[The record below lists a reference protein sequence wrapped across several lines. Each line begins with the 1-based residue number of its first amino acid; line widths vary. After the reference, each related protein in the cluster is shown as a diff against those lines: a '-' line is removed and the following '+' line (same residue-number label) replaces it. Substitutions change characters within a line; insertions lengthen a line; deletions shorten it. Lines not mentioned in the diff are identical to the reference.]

1 MSEFEKL
8 LGLDVEAL
16 KRSSAL
22 LRKQSGFGCDECDYK
37 GYYTKHNG
45 LTYMCSCVK
54 ENFLKELFVKASVPK
69 KYLGKQISD
78 WNTRTDDN
86 GNDLGILQSISENVY
101 RLMQSY
107 EKHLA
112 NICYGSPPK
121 ILHSINVRTNLHSI
135 CFYGASGSGKT
146 FIASVLVQSAIRK
159 SLTAKYYDW
168 TDIVQLLTDFDK
180 KKEIDEL
187 VEELKNIDFACI
199 DGIENFN
206 ISNPY
211 LTLQLDRISKAR
223 LNSGK
228 PYMLFGNGEIE
239 RISNGSGWQ
248 SLISNCLSIR
258 LPHAIKKS

>member
-8 LGLDVEAL
+8 LGLDL
-16 KRSSAL
+16 KDLKNRATQA
-22 LRKQSGFGCDECDYK
+22 RKESGFGCDQCNYK
-37 GYYTKHNG
+37 GYYTNYTG
-45 LTYMCSCVK
+45 LTYMCACVK
-54 ENFLKELFVKASVPK
+54 ESFLKDLFIKASVPR
-69 KYLGKQISD
+69 KYLGKQITD
-78 WNTRTDDN
+78 WNTRTDNN

-112 NICYGSPPK
+112 NICNGNSPR
-121 ILHSINVRTNLHSI
+121 IVHSINIRTNLHSI
-135 CFYGASGSGKT
+135 CFLGASGSGKT

-159 SLTAKYYDW
+159 SLTSKYYDW

-180 KKEIDEL
+180 KKDLDEL
-187 VEELKNIDFACI
+187 VEELKNLDFICI

-206 ISNPY
+206 ITNPY

-228 PYMLFGNGEIE
+228 PYMLFGNGDIE
-239 RISNGSGWQ
+239 KISNSSGWQ

>member
-1 MSEFEKL
+1 MRAAQRGGVEVVGNGQRLQHGQIVFGPHAGEL
-8 LGLDVEAL
+8 RVGLAAVCEHQPH
-16 KRSSAL
+16 R
-22 LRKQSGFGCDECDYK
+22 LR
-37 GYYTKHNG
+37 
-45 LTYMCSCVK
+45 V
-54 ENFLKELFVKASVPK
+54 
-69 KYLGKQISD
+69 
-78 WNTRTDDN
+78 
-86 GNDLGILQSISENVY
+86 
-101 RLMQSY
+101 
-107 EKHLA
+107 
-112 NICYGSPPK
+112 
-121 ILHSINVRTNLHSI
+121 LHHVQVGQHRTNLHSI

-159 SLTAKYYDW
+159 NLTAKYYDW
-168 TDIVQLLTDFDK
+168 TDIVQILTDFDK

-187 VEELKNIDFACI
+187 VEELKNVDFACI

>member
-1 MSEFEKL
+1 
-8 LGLDVEAL
+8 
-16 KRSSAL
+16 
-22 LRKQSGFGCDECDYK
+22 
-37 GYYTKHNG
+37 
-45 LTYMCSCVK
+45 
-54 ENFLKELFVKASVPK
+54 
-69 KYLGKQISD
+69 
-78 WNTRTDDN
+78 
-86 GNDLGILQSISENVY
+86 
-101 RLMQSY
+101 MQSY
-107 EKHLA
+107 EKHLS
-112 NICYGSPPK
+112 NICYGNPPK
-121 ILHSINVRTNLHSI
+121 ILHSINIRTNFHSI
-135 CFYGASGSGKT
+135 CFLGASGSGKT

-159 SLTAKYYDW
+159 NLTAKYYDW

-187 VEELKNIDFACI
+187 VEELKNIDFVCI

-211 LTLQLDRISKAR
+211 LILQLDRISKSR